1 MSAFELDFQTRASL
15 AYRRLPFVWVF
26 ILALLPSGIAQA
38 HGSVVPD
45 EDLCIIEIGFYQA
58 HFTIYQPPTGGHR
71 EYCEDV
77 PEVTESVFVLEYLH
91 TGLAGMPLDFR
102 IIKDSA
108 GIGRFAKWEN
118 VQRITNLEAETVFY
132 QPARTEPFEVMR
144 VLHRFEKAGSYI
156 GIVTAVHPDSGKIY
170 HAVFAFDVGHA
181 GWGYA
186 PQFLAIVL
194 LVSGTLW
201 AVGRGRKAA
210 DPTLATA
217 AKGAPL

>member
-1 MSAFELDFQTRASL
+1 MRYQPAVV
-15 AYRRLPFVWVF
+15 RLTLLRIL
-26 ILALLPSGIAQA
+26 ILALLPAGAVQA

-58 HFTIYQPPTGGHR
+58 HFTIYQPPTGGHE

-91 TGLAGMPLDFR
+91 AGLARMPLDFR
-102 IIKDSA
+102 IIKDSERV
-108 GIGRFAKWEN
+108 GRFAKWEN
-118 VQRITNLEAETVFY
+118 VQRIADLEKQTVFY
-132 QPARTEPFEVMR
+132 QAARKEPLEVMR
-144 VLHRFEKAGSYI
+144 VLHNFEDAGSYI
-156 GIVTAVHPDSGKIY
+156 GIVTAEHPDSGKLY

-186 PQFLAIVL
+186 PHFLGIVL

-201 AVGRGRKAA
+201 GVGRGLGHERQQ
-210 DPTLATA
+210 TA
-217 AKGAPL
+217 VRGKVSV